1 MQTTRFYGSAK
12 THPSVAQKLAALVP
26 QKKKKTA
33 KAAQKE
39 NVVKPRKNAKAK
51 NNTLEMICGVA
62 NDVIVPS
69 PADHSVQPMNLEIP
83 VLEDVTNTLHQE
95 ASFLDHVATP
105 GQEDMTHS
113 PRRRLH
119 FTDVNTK
126 VQDCQCTCPVLL
138 KELLSKVTNMES
150 EVGGQVNQLQTAV
163 AGLKEG
169 IKEQMVE
176 AMKKVIE
183 QTREEWQVGVCR
195 TIIATH
201 HQAVQVSGLDDRG
214 LEDRRGGLE
223 DRRGGLEDRRGG
235 LEDRSGG
242 LEDRSGLDEVSGMD
256 DHRGGLEDRR
266 GGLEDRRGGL
276 EDRRRDQEDRRRD
289 LEDRRGGLEDR
300 RGGLE
305 DSR

>member
-1 MQTTRFYGSAK
+1 MVMGSTWMTSSLTDTPLGGFSVPCPDQRRFTPDKRQRMQTTRFYGSAK
-12 THPSVAQKLAALVP
+12 THPSVAQKLAAVVP

-51 NNTLEMICGVA
+51 NNTLELICGVA

-150 EVGGQVNQLQTAV
+150 EVGGQVNQLQTDV

-223 DRRGGLEDRRGG
+223 DR
-235 LEDRSGG
+235 
-242 LEDRSGLDEVSGMD
+242 SGLDEVSGMD
-256 DHRGGLEDRR
+256 DHRGPRLR
-266 GGLEDRRGGL
+266 
-276 EDRRRDQEDRRRD
+276 
-289 LEDRRGGLEDR
+289 
-300 RGGLE
+300 
-305 DSR
+305 SK